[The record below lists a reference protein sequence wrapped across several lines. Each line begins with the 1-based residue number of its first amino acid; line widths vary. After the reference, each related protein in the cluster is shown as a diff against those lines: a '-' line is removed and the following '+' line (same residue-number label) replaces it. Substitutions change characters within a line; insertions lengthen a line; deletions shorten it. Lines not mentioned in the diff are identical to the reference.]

1 MIKTTK
7 TTVEKKGG
15 IWALP
20 KYEPKPGEFPL
31 TYELSDSA
39 TYHWRNNAILVSEV
53 TITAEVPEGVDL
65 FARAVETVSV
75 KEAEALRQYND
86 TMRQLAE
93 MRKSLL
99 LLSAPAPAESEYEIL
114 LAEEAE
120 NNGPGQDYE
129 TVEGGILM
137 EDGTFIAD
145 PV

>member
-1 MIKTTK
+1 MIKTSK

-20 KYEPKPGEFPL
+20 KHEPKPGEFPF

-39 TYHWRNNAILVSEV
+39 TYHWRNNAILVGEV
-53 TITAEVPEGVDL
+53 TLSAEVPEGIDL

-99 LLSAPAPAESEYEIL
+99 LLSAPEPAGEYEVL

-120 NNGPGQDYE
+120 SNGPGQDYE

>member
-20 KYEPKPGEFPL
+20 KYEPKPGEFPF

-93 MRKSLL
+93 MRNSLL
-99 LLSAPAPAESEYEIL
+99 LLSAPVQEPESEYDIL

-129 TVEGGILM
+129 YVEDGILM
-137 EDGTFIAD
+137 EDNTLVKG
-145 PV
+145 

>member
-1 MIKTTK
+1 MIKTSK

-20 KYEPKPGEFPL
+20 KHEPKPGEFPF

-39 TYHWRNNAILVSEV
+39 TYHWRNNAILVGEV
-53 TITAEVPEGVDL
+53 TLSAEVPEGIDL

-93 MRKSLL
+93 MRQSLL
-99 LLSAPAPAESEYEIL
+99 LLSAPAPAEYDVI

-129 TVEGGILM
+129 YAEEGILM
-137 EDGTFIAD
+137 EDGTL
-145 PV
+145 VKG

>member
-1 MIKTTK
+1 MIKTSK
-7 TTVEKKGG
+7 TTVEHKGG

-20 KYEPKPGEFPL
+20 KHEPKPGEFPF
-31 TYELSDSA
+31 TYELSDKA
-39 TYHWRNNAILVSEV
+39 AYHWNSRAILVSEV
-53 TITAEVPEGVDL
+53 TLSAEVPEGIDL
-65 FARAVETVSV
+65 FARAVETVSI

-93 MRKSLL
+93 MRQSLL
-99 LLSAPAPAESEYEIL
+99 LLSAPAPAEYDVI

-120 NNGPGQDYE
+120 RNGPGQDYE

>member
-1 MIKTTK
+1 MIKTSK

-20 KYEPKPGEFPL
+20 KHEPKPGEFPF

-39 TYHWRNNAILVSEV
+39 TYHWRNNAILVGEV
-53 TITAEVPEGVDL
+53 TLSAEVPEGIDL

-93 MRKSLL
+93 MRQSLL
-99 LLSAPAPAESEYEIL
+99 LLSAPAPAEYDVI

-120 NNGPGQDYE
+120 SNGPGQDYE
-129 TVEGGILM
+129 YVEDGILM

>member
-1 MIKTTK
+1 MIKTSK

-20 KYEPKPGEFPL
+20 KHEPEPGEFPF

-39 TYHWRNNAILVSEV
+39 TYHWSNNAILVGEV
-53 TITAEVPEGVDL
+53 TLSAEVPEGIDL

-93 MRKSLL
+93 MRQSLL
-99 LLSAPAPAESEYEIL
+99 LLSAPAPAEYDVIL
-114 LAEEAE
+114 TEEAE
-120 NNGPGQDYE
+120 SNGPGQDYE
-129 TVEGGILM
+129 YVEDGILM

>member
-1 MIKTTK
+1 MIKTSK

-20 KYEPKPGEFPL
+20 KHEPKPGEFPF

-39 TYHWRNNAILVSEV
+39 TYHWRNNAILVAEV
-53 TITAEVPEGVDL
+53 TLSAEVPEGIDL

-93 MRKSLL
+93 MRQSLL
-99 LLSAPAPAESEYEIL
+99 LLSAPAQSDYDVI

-120 NNGPGQDYE
+120 SSGPGQDYE
-129 TVEGGILM
+129 YVEDGMLM
-137 EDGTFIAD
+137 EDGTL
-145 PV
+145 VRG